1 MTSPLA
7 AVLCWIVPAASA
19 ESALPFTMTQPPK
32 TDREIET
39 LLSQPT
45 PGAVDTVRRLDGD
58 YMVLGVGGK
67 MGTSLAVM
75 LRRAL
80 EAAGRK
86 AKVYGVSRFSR
97 PEAKTE
103 LEEFGITPVACDLAD
118 PDQVAKL
125 PEVANIEYL
134 AGQKFGTDS
143 APDETWIQ
151 NTIVPSLV
159 ARRFRQ
165 SRIVVFSTGCVY
177 PFVSAAGGGK
187 GATESTPVAFL
198 GEYASTCVGRERVF
212 THYARKYGT
221 RQLMFRLNYSVELR
235 YGVLVDIAT
244 KVLAGQPVDVT
255 MGWLNLIWQGDACA
269 RAIQCLE
276 HTANPPRILNVTG
289 AELLSVRAI
298 AGRFGEILGRPARIT
313 GQEAE
318 SGWLSDASESVR
330 LFGPTTVSLEAM
342 MQMIAAHLQAGGK
355 LLGKPTHFET
365 RDGKF

>member
-1 MTSPLA
+1 MNPL
-7 AVLCWIVPAASA
+7 
-19 ESALPFTMTQPPK
+19 PPPQ
-32 TDREIET
+32 TDHEIET

-45 PGAVDTVRRLDGD
+45 PGAIATAQRLEGD
-58 YMVLGVGGK
+58 CMVLGVGGK

-80 EAAGRK
+80 DAAGK
-86 AKVYGVSRFSR
+86 GGVKVYGVSRFSR
-97 PEAKTE
+97 PSAKTE
-103 LEEFGITPVACDLAD
+103 LEKFGITPIACDLAD
-118 PDQVAKL
+118 PDQVAQL
-125 PEVANIEYL
+125 PEVPNVEYL
-134 AGQKFGTDS
+134 AGQKFGTDG

-151 NTIVPSLV
+151 NTVVPSLV
-159 ARRFRQ
+159 ARKFRA

-177 PFVSAAGGGK
+177 PFMPTAGVHR
-187 GATESTPVAFL
+187 GATEQTPVTFL

-221 RQLMFRLNYSVELR
+221 PQLIYRLNYSVELR

-244 KVLAGQPVDVT
+244 RILAGEPVDVT
-255 MGWLNLIWQGDACA
+255 MGYFNLIWQGDACA

-276 HTANPPRILNVTG
+276 HTANPPKILNITGPEKLSIRMIAENFGRLLDRPVT
-289 AELLSVRAI
+289 L
-298 AGRFGEILGRPARIT
+298 T

-318 SGWLSDASESVR
+318 AAWIADASESIR
-330 LFGPTTVSLEAM
+330 LFGPVTVSLEAM
-342 MQMIAAHLQAGGK
+342 MRMVAGYLQAGGK

>member
-1 MTSPLA
+1 MAQS
-7 AVLCWIVPAASA
+7 S
-19 ESALPFTMTQPPK
+19 PK
-32 TDREIET
+32 TDRDIET

-45 PGAVDTVRRLDGD
+45 AGAIESVKRLDGD

-80 EAAGRK
+80 DAAGK
-86 AKVYGVSRFSR
+86 SAKVYGVSRFSR
-97 PEAKTE
+97 PEAKAD
-103 LEEFGITPVACDLAD
+103 LEQFGVTPISCDLAD

-125 PEVANIEYL
+125 PEVANVEYL
-134 AGQKFGTDS
+134 AGQKFGTDG

-159 ARRFRQ
+159 ARKFTQ

-177 PFVSAAGGGK
+177 PFVPVSGS
-187 GATESTPVAFL
+187 GASESTPVAFL

-212 THYARKYGT
+212 THYSRKYGT
-221 RQLMFRLNYSVELR
+221 PQLIYRLNYSVELR
-235 YGVLVDIAT
+235 YGVLVDVAT
-244 KVLAGQPVDVT
+244 KVLQGEPVDIT
-255 MGWLNLIWQGDACA
+255 MGAFNLIWQGDACA

-276 HTANPPRILNVTG
+276 HTASPPKILNITG
-289 AELLSVRAI
+289 AEKVSIREVAEKFGQLL
-298 AGRFGEILGRPARIT
+298 GKPALVK
-313 GQEAE
+313 GSEAE
-318 SGWLSDASESVR
+318 TAWLADASESMR
-330 LFGPTTVSLEAM
+330 LFGPVTVTLDDIMRMVAD
-342 MQMIAAHLQAGGK
+342 HLQSGGK